1 MTPIV
6 AEMRTRVRVTTA
18 AVAGLAIAL
27 GATTACQRSTEG
39 AVAQT
44 TEPGPPLTTAPS
56 APSRLPSIPGLPG
69 LPEITIPNLPLPTR
83 NTDVPEVPPPPNA
96 TSMGCEEYNKLD
108 EATRLA
114 VVKAILAQ
122 GNNPLGANGET
133 VGQLLADAACQF
145 FPSAKV
151 ADVLMG

>member
-1 MTPIV
+1 MT
-6 AEMRTRVRVTTA
+6 TTA
-18 AVAGLAIAL
+18 MVGLAIVL
-27 GATTACQRSTEG
+27 GATTACSRSTEG

-44 TEPGPPLTTAPS
+44 TEPGPPLTTERS
-56 APSRLPSIPGLPG
+56 APSSPGLPRIPG

-83 NTDVPEVPPPPNA
+83 GSNVPEVPPPPNA
-96 TSMGCEEYNKLD
+96 TSMSCEEYSKLD

-122 GNNPLGANGET
+122 GNNPIGANGET

-145 FPSAKV
+145 LPSAKV